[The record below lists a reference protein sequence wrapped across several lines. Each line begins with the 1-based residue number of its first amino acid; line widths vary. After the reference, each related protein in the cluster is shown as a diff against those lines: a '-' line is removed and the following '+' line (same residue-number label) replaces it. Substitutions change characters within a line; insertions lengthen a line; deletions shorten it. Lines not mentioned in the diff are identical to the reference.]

1 MVVVMGD
8 VFNKSCKAASS
19 RRSFIGLAT
28 GLMVTGVN
36 AASAVRPNI
45 LMIVSDDLGW
55 NDVGFRNLAIR
66 TPNLNCLAGNGVRL
80 DQYRTMSICSP
91 TRASLLT
98 GRSAFRLGVPAAIP
112 ATDAL
117 PASERLLPQMLSAA
131 GYQTALIGKWHLG
144 TITPEY
150 LPHRRGF
157 DLHYGFLGG
166 QTSYFTH
173 QGAGNRV
180 DWYRNGII
188 VNEEGYTTDL
198 LAAESIRF
206 IKERDRERP
215 FFLDLSL
222 NAPHTP
228 LEAQEDFLAK
238 YSNIEDPDRRKFTA
252 MVDAMDAAIGKVIG
266 VLKDEGIAD
275 NTLILWMSDNGGQA
289 TMNGGGSNEPLRGR
303 KGGAYDGGLR
313 VPALAVWPGVLPP
326 GRVHNRL
333 FTVVDWLPT
342 LAEAAG
348 FETGSIEFDGV
359 SLWKD
364 LLGGEGVERGAV
376 VLGGGNSSAVF
387 SGEYKFVEQ
396 TMGQTT
402 AQSLF
407 RIYEDPNEEKDV
419 KAQYPEVASELLA
432 ILRAHPRGIADK
444 AR

>member
-1 MVVVMGD
+1 MTSRRGFMGLTAGLLLTG
-8 VFNKSCKAASS
+8 VRAASP
-19 RRSFIGLAT
+19 
-28 GLMVTGVN
+28 
-36 AASAVRPNI
+36 VRPNI
-45 LMIVSDDLGW
+45 LLIVSDDLGW
-55 NDVGFRNLAIR
+55 NDVGFRNLAMR

-91 TRASLLT
+91 TRAALLT

-112 ATDAL
+112 MTDAL
-117 PASERLLPQMLSAA
+117 PARERLLPQMLGAA

-144 TITPEY
+144 NIAREY
-150 LPHRRGF
+150 QPQRRGF

-180 DWYRNGII
+180 DWYRNGVI

-206 IKERDRERP
+206 IKERDKERP

-228 LEAQEDFLAK
+228 LEAQEEYLAK
-238 YSNIEDPDRRKFTA
+238 YANIEDRDRRTFMA
-252 MVDAMDAAIGKVIG
+252 MVEAMDAAIGKVVG

-275 NTLILWMSDNGGQA
+275 NTLILWVSDNGGQ
-289 TMNGGGSNEPLRGR
+289 TNMNAGGSNEPLRGQ

-333 FTVVDWLPT
+333 FTVQDWVPT
-342 LAEAAG
+342 LAEAVG
-348 FETGSIEFDGV
+348 FDTGGVEFDGV
-359 SLWKD
+359 SLWGE
-364 LLGGEGVERGAV
+364 LRGGEAVKRGPV
-376 VLGGGNSSAVF
+376 VLGGGVNSAVF

-396 TMGQTT
+396 GMGQGVV
-402 AQSLF
+402 QSLF
-407 RIYEDPNEEKDV
+407 RIFEDPNEERDV
-419 KAQYPEVASELLA
+419 KGEYPEVAAEMLA
-432 ILRAHPRGIADK
+432 ILRAHPRGTADK
-444 AR
+444 AA

>member
-1 MVVVMGD
+1 MLSTG
-8 VFNKSCKAASS
+8 KPAA
-19 RRSFIGLAT
+19 
-28 GLMVTGVN
+28 
-36 AASAVRPNI
+36 AARPNI

-98 GRSAFRLGVPAAIP
+98 GRSAFRLGVPGAIP
-112 ATDAL
+112 VTDAL
-117 PASERLLPQMLSAA
+117 PAKERLLPQMLSAA
-131 GYQTALIGKWHLG
+131 GYQTALVGKWHLG

-166 QTSYFTH
+166 MTSYFTH
-173 QGAGNRV
+173 LGAGNRV
-180 DWYRNGII
+180 DWYRNGTM
-188 VNEEGYTTDL
+188 VNEEGYATDL
-198 LAAESIRF
+198 LAAEGIRF
-206 IKERDRERP
+206 IKERDKARP

-228 LEAQEDFLAK
+228 LEAQEEFLAK
-238 YSNIEDPDRRKFTA
+238 YASIEDPNRRIFTA
-252 MVDAMDAAIGKVIG
+252 MVDAMDVAIGKVVA

-275 NTLILWMSDNGGQA
+275 NTLIVWVSDNGGQT
-289 TMNGGGSNEPLRGR
+289 TMNGGGSNDPLRGQ

-313 VPALAVWPGVLPP
+313 VPALAVWPGVLTP
-326 GRVHNRL
+326 GRVLNSL
-333 FTVVDWLPT
+333 FTVQDWVPT

-348 FETGSIEFDGV
+348 FDTGGVEFDGV

-364 LLGGEGVERGAV
+364 LLGHAAVKRGPV
-376 VLGGGNSSAVF
+376 VLGGGTNSAVF

-396 TMGQTT
+396 TMGQSTV
-402 AQSLF
+402 QSLF
-407 RIYEDPNEEKDV
+407 RIFEDPNEEKDV
-419 KAQYPEVASELLA
+419 KAQYPAVAAELLA
-432 ILRAHPRGIADK
+432 ILRAHPRGTADK
-444 AR
+444 AG

>member
-1 MVVVMGD
+1 MTTHTT
-8 VFNKSCKAASS
+8 S
-19 RRSFIGLAT
+19 RRGFMGLAA
-28 GLMVTGVN
+28 GLLLTGVR
-36 AASAVRPNI
+36 AAGAVRPNI
-45 LMIVSDDLGW
+45 LLIVSDDLGW

-80 DQYRTMSICSP
+80 DQYRTMSVCSP

-98 GRSAFRLGVPAAIP
+98 GRSAFRLGVPAPIP

-117 PASERLLPQMLSAA
+117 PARERLLPQMLSAA
-131 GYQTALIGKWHLG
+131 GYQTALVGKWHLG
-144 TITPEY
+144 AITPEY

-180 DWYRNGII
+180 DWYRNGAI

-198 LAAESIRF
+198 LAAEGIRF
-206 IKERDRERP
+206 IKERDKDRP

-228 LEAQEDFLAK
+228 LEAQEEFLAR
-238 YSNIEDPDRRKFTA
+238 YASIEDPIRRTFTA
-252 MVDAMDAAIGKVIG
+252 MVDAMDAAIGKVVG

-275 NTLILWMSDNGGQA
+275 NTLIIWMSDNGGQA
-289 TMNGGGSNEPLRGR
+289 TMNAGGSNDPLRGQ

-313 VPALAVWPGVLPP
+313 VPALAVWPGVLTP
-326 GRVHNRL
+326 GRVHSSL
-333 FTVVDWLPT
+333 FTVVDWVPT

-348 FETGSIEFDGV
+348 FDTDGVEFDGV

-364 LLGGEGVERGAV
+364 LLGGEAVKRGAV
-376 VLGGGNSSAVF
+376 VLGGGANSAVF
-387 SGEYKFVEQ
+387 SGDYKFVEQ

-402 AQSLF
+402 VQSVF
-407 RIYEDPNEEKDV
+407 RIYDDPNEINDV
-419 KAQYPEVASELLA
+419 KEQYPEVAKELLA
-432 ILRAHPRGIADK
+432 ILRAHPRGTADK

>member
-1 MVVVMGD
+1 MTTHPT
-8 VFNKSCKAASS
+8 S
-19 RRSFIGLAT
+19 RRGFLGLAS
-28 GLMVTGVN
+28 GLLMTGVK

-98 GRSAFRLGVPAAIP
+98 GRSAFRLGVPTAIP
-112 ATDAL
+112 MTDAL
-117 PASERLLPQMLSAA
+117 PAKERLLPQMLSAA
-131 GYQTALIGKWHLG
+131 GYQTALVGKWHLG
-144 TITPEY
+144 NIAPEY

-166 QTSYFTH
+166 QTSYYTH
-173 QGAGNRV
+173 LGAGNRV
-180 DWYRNGII
+180 DWYRNGTI

-198 LAAESIRF
+198 LAAEGIRF
-206 IKERDRERP
+206 IKERDKERP

-228 LEAQEDFLAK
+228 LEAPEEFLAK
-238 YSNIEDPDRRKFTA
+238 YVSIEDPDRRKFAA
-252 MVDAMDAAIGKVIG
+252 MVDAMDAAIGKVVG

-275 NTLILWMSDNGGQA
+275 NTLILWMSDNGGQL
-289 TMNGGGSNEPLRGR
+289 TMNAGGSNDPLRGQ

-313 VPALAVWPGVLPP
+313 VPALAVWPGVLPA
-326 GRVHNRL
+326 GRVHNGL
-333 FTVVDWLPT
+333 FTVVDWVPT

-348 FETGSIEFDGV
+348 FETGGVEFDGV

-364 LLGGEGVERGAV
+364 LLGNTAVKRNAV
-376 VLGGGNSSAVF
+376 VLGGGANSAVF

-396 TMGQTT
+396 TMGQNMV
-402 AQSLF
+402 QSLF
-407 RIYEDPNEEKDV
+407 RIFEDPNEEKDV
-419 KAQYPEVASELLA
+419 KAQYPEVAAELLA
-432 ILRAHPRGIADK
+432 ILRAHPRGTADQ
-444 AR
+444 AM